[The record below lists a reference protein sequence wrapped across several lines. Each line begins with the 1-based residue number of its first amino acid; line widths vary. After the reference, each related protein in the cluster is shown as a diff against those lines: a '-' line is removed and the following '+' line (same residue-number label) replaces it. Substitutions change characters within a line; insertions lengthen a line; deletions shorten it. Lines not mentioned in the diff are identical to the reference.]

1 MSEQLG
7 SPNPEQVTPG
17 TLSQLIRSSQAIL
30 DQLGIE
36 EPSVGLPEHT
46 MQKATVAIDT
56 PTLTTA
62 REGALPTVSINSPTG
77 DFAKKSRW
85 SYEITYGMQDP
96 SSSRHIL
103 VMNDEIPQAEMSF
116 YDGREDRSLTEAE
129 AQAAVADLGSLAG
142 QE

>member
-1 MSEQLG
+1 MSEHLNN
-7 SPNPEQVTPG
+7 PTPEQVSPG

-36 EPSVGLPEHT
+36 EPDIVIPEHT
-46 MQKATVAIDT
+46 MQKATVAIDS

-62 REGALPTVSINSPTG
+62 TEGALPTVSINRPTG

-116 YDGREDRSLTEAE
+116 YDGREDRPLTEAE
-129 AQAAVADLGSLAG
+129 AQAAVADLGRLAG
-142 QE
+142 RE